1 MRLYYICSLS
11 LPPHFPCIHVLSFVT
26 AFFFFFF
33 FLTDLLFAVL
43 NWIISNLFVFYSALF
58 SFPEINLGSRGGI
71 VAKSVFR
78 HWDRGEGGYPE
89 ACWQERCAWRR
100 AVIGMRSDRRNL
112 FTCYSLTVYYNKMNE
127 VNSGSCAAK
136 VGLPCPFVNEIC

>member
-1 MRLYYICSLS
+1 M
-11 LPPHFPCIHVLSFVT
+11 
-26 AFFFFFF
+26 
-33 FLTDLLFAVL
+33 
-43 NWIISNLFVFYSALF
+43 FYSALF